1 MADEGYYKLV
11 NGKRMRCGYTTGS
24 CAAAAA
30 KAAAAILL
38 DNTGE
43 PEEKSVVEISTPS
56 GRLLRL
62 HPEDISREH
71 GAVSC
76 AIRKDAGDDPDITNG
91 ILVYA
96 RVEQKAGTGIEIEGG
111 RGVGR
116 VTKAGLDAPP
126 GAAAINK
133 TPLRMIREHVEAI
146 CKRYGYEG
154 GLRVTIFIPEGE
166 ELARRTFNPNLG
178 IVGGLSILGTS
189 GIVEPMSDD
198 GFIGAIQAELR
209 VLRAQGE
216 YKAVITPGNY
226 GRDFL
231 EAQGGELNDNP
242 VTCSNY
248 IGDALDI
255 AADMGF
261 RYLLLVGH
269 IGKLIKLAVGNFNT
283 HSKYGDPRMEIFA
296 TYTGLA
302 GGGREL
308 IIRILDCATTEA
320 AIGLLEENKLWDTVK
335 KSIFDAI
342 QKMLDR
348 RCGEKLIS
356 GAVLFSSQ
364 WGFLGCT
371 AKGAELLSRW
381 KTL

>member
-1 MADEGYYKLV
+1 MTGEAGSRLV
-11 NGKRMRCGYTTGS
+11 GGKRMRCGYTTGS

-30 KAAAAILL
+30 RAAAAILL
-38 DNTGE
+38 ENDGE
-43 PEEKSVVEISTPS
+43 PEEARAVEISTPS
-56 GRLLRL
+56 GRRLRL
-62 HPEDISREH
+62 CPEDIRRET

-76 AIRKDAGDDPDITNG
+76 AVRKDAGDDPDVTDG

-96 RVEQKAGTGIEIEGG
+96 RVEKIDGTEIVIEGG
-111 RGVGR
+111 PGVGR
-116 VTKAGLDAPP
+116 VTKAGLDAAP
-126 GAAAINK
+126 GEAAINK
-133 TPLRMIREHVEAI
+133 MPLAMIRENLEAVRR
-146 CKRYGYEG
+146 RYGRKEG
-154 GLRVTIFIPEGE
+154 LKATISVPGGE
-166 ELARRTFNPNLG
+166 ELARRTFNPDLG

-198 GFIGAIQAELR
+198 GFIGAIEAELR
-209 VLRAQGE
+209 VLRAEGE
-216 YKAVITPGNY
+216 RKALITPGNY

-231 EAQGGELNDNP
+231 SARGGELNSNP
-242 VTCSNY
+242 IKCANY

-261 RYLLLVGH
+261 QHLLLVGH
-269 IGKLIKLAVGNFNT
+269 IGKLVKLAVGNFNT

-296 TYTGLA
+296 AHTALA

-308 IIRILDCATTEA
+308 IAQIMDCATTES
-320 AIGLLEENKLWDTVK
+320 AIGLLLGANLWDNVK
-335 KSIFDAI
+335 KRVFDAI
-342 QKMLDR
+342 QKTLDR
-348 RCGEKLIS
+348 RSGERISS

-371 AKGAELLSRW
+371 VRGEDLLSRW